1 VARVSRVTQTSAYG
15 WRPFARTYGLEVRP
29 VPAAYQPVSRTYPRR
44 FRMCDPRQEV
54 GSRSVLPEVLLWNV
68 LSLTTEV
75 GNHQLRGAYGTH
87 ADGNPCQTSTDT
99 EYSRFSVAPCQV
111 VN

>member
-1 VARVSRVTQTSAYG
+1 
-15 WRPFARTYGLEVRP
+15 
-29 VPAAYQPVSRTYPRR
+29 
-44 FRMCDPRQEV
+44 MCDPRQEV

-87 ADGNPCQTSTDT
+87 DDGNPCQTSTDT
-99 EYSRFSVAPCQV
+99 ECRCHSVVPCQV